1 MILIDL
7 ATLDVET
14 ASKLLGRFAVKQA
27 AALQIKQAEGESGVT
42 NYAAPMAG
50 NAARYAGAGA
60 LGGAGLAALLTAM
73 QRKKNKSWLAN
84 MLFGAAGGAGIG
96 GAVGAF
102 TGMPG
107 PKSLAER
114 AGKPDAVTG
123 LGENYTL
130 TDLEKLMQTGTPEQK
145 AAAKPLL
152 ERAGYSAVDEPGA
165 LSEGGANATKSLVRG
180 GLLGAGAG
188 AAAGAAYPLGNKLYN
203 KLPMSVS
210 NERVTEAI
218 KANPQIA
225 GWVDEAKHVPLLQR
239 TLAATKANIAS
250 QDEKAGKFIKEV
262 QEQNAALKAQGLPDV
277 PFDDKEFLRVFK
289 SHPDYAKQV
298 ARVPRLDQRLLSA
311 SQAAKQNLAAV
322 QAGKIE
328 PQRGTGLRS
337 ILPTKNFV
345 LRDSVGKDIT
355 SAIGGQSRLNTLVGQ
370 TRKQLLNTPRP
381 AGAPGMGLGKR
392 TLGGGLGGA
401 FIGGITD
408 LVLSNAMRPGS

>member
-145 AAAKPLL
+145 AAVKPLL

-165 LSEGGANATKSLVRG
+165 LSAGGADATKSLVRG

-203 KLPMSVS
+203 KLPMSVD
-210 NERVTEAI
+210 NERVAEAI
-218 KANPQIA
+218 KANKQIP
-225 GWVDEAKHVPLLQR
+225 GWVDEAANVNRANRLVDKVKSQISKMDSQILTAANADPLKPDPQAVLNNMKTQPLYRTKTDRLSSLQQI
-239 TLAATKANIAS
+239 LN
-250 QDEKAGKFIKEV
+250 
-262 QEQNAALKAQGLPDV
+262 NAQ
-277 PFDDKEFLRVFK
+277 
-289 SHPDYAKQV
+289 
-298 ARVPRLDQRLLSA
+298 
-311 SQAAKQNLAAV
+311 QAAKNNLAAV

-381 AGAPGMGLGKR
+381 AGAPGMGLSKR

-401 FIGGITD
+401 LIGGITD
-408 LVLSNAMRPGS
+408 LALSNAMRPGS